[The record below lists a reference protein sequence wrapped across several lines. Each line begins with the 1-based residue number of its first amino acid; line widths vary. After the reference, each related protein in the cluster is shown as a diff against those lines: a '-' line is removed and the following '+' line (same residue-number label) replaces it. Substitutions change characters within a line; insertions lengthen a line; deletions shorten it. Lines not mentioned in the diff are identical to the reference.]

1 GTIHDIELLAKK
13 AHAVGALFSVDGA
26 QGACH
31 LPVDVRKIDCDFYSL
46 SAHKMLGPTGVG
58 VLYGKRKLLEGMDP
72 FLGGGDMILTVQ
84 KDSYLPAELP
94 MKFEAGTPNI
104 AGVVAFAIALE
115 YLRQAGLSNIHQHEQ
130 EIVRYAVEE
139 MKRVQGVTLYGT
151 SDFASR
157 GGVVSFNVDGVHPHD
172 VGSILDEEGIAVR
185 AGHHC
190 CEPFMRKLDISGTV
204 RASFYL
210 YNGPEDV
217 DALIRGIKR
226 VKEIF
231 KK

>member
-1 GTIHDIELLAKK
+1 
-13 AHAVGALFSVDGA
+13 
-26 QGACH
+26 
-31 LPVDVRKIDCDFYSL
+31 
-46 SAHKMLGPTGVG
+46 
-58 VLYGKRKLLEGMDP
+58 
-72 FLGGGDMILTVQ
+72 MILTVQ

>member
-1 GTIHDIELLAKK
+1 
-13 AHAVGALFSVDGA
+13 
-26 QGACH
+26 
-31 LPVDVRKIDCDFYSL
+31 
-46 SAHKMLGPTGVG
+46 
-58 VLYGKRKLLEGMDP
+58 
-72 FLGGGDMILTVQ
+72 
-84 KDSYLPAELP
+84 
-94 MKFEAGTPNI
+94 
-104 AGVVAFAIALE
+104 
-115 YLRQAGLSNIHQHEQ
+115 
-130 EIVRYAVEE
+130 
-139 MKRVQGVTLYGT
+139 
-151 SDFASR
+151 
-157 GGVVSFNVDGVHPHD
+157 VSFNVDGVHPHD